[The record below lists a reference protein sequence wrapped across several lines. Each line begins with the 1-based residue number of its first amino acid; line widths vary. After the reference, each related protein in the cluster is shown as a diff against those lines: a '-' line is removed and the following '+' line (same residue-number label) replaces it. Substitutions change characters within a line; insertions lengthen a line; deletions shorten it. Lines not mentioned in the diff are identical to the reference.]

1 MKPTRTTDKQASET
15 DWQRVDTMPEDA
27 IDTSDIAEI
36 TPEMF
41 ASAAVKQGGVPVKT
55 PKQAISLRVDP
66 EVLAWFKA
74 HGEGYQTHMHAVLA
88 AYVKAQKDAK
98 DA

>member
-1 MKPTRTTDKQASET
+1 MKPTHTTDKQVSET
-15 DWQRVDTMPEDA
+15 DWQRVENMTDDA
-27 IDTSDIAEI
+27 IDTSDIAEL

-41 ASAAVKQGGVPVKT
+41 ALATVKQGGVPIKS
-55 PKQAISLRVDP
+55 PKQAMSLRVDP

-74 HGEGYQTHMHAVLA
+74 QGEGYQTHMHAVLA
-88 AYVKAQKDAK
+88 AYVKAQKDAE